1 MTERTAYREDVE
13 NLPRMT
19 REQAVAFLK
28 GRGYPVSME
37 SFIRGNGPPPMGK
50 WGRRFLYEP
59 RALLA
64 WAERQIQP
72 VCDPAVTPKMN
83 EGEKDAENRG

>member
-1 MTERTAYREDVE
+1 MDDLDG
-13 NLPRMT
+13 LPRMT

-37 SFIRGNGPPPMGK
+37 AFTRGSGRPPPMGK

-59 RALLA
+59 SALLA
-64 WAERQIQP
+64 WAERQIRP
-72 VCDPAVTPKMN
+72 VRYPGITPNMN
-83 EGEKDAENRG
+83 SRRP

>member
-1 MTERTAYREDVE
+1 MDDLDGLA
-13 NLPRMT
+13 RMT

-37 SFIRGNGPPPMGK
+37 AFIRGSGPLPMGK
-50 WGRRFLYEP
+50 WGRRYLYEP
-59 RALLA
+59 SALLA

-72 VCDPAVTPKMN
+72 VRYPEVTQNMN
-83 EGEKDAENRG
+83 NRRQ